1 MEWMMP
7 YAVGFVFLYQISLLT
22 TDMATGQPIVYNPSL
37 KLSSQ
42 VILYC
47 VKLERKANC
56 EMQVYA
62 LFPPSS

>member
-42 VILYC
+42 VI
-47 VKLERKANC
+47 
-56 EMQVYA
+56 
-62 LFPPSS
+62 